1 MCLSIRT
8 SGLRTNSYAECN
20 RVVHKFFRAINLPDK
35 RIFTCKLIKHLH
47 PIATARSAARVTNRS
62 NRRSTLTEAVREPC
76 ARRRGHEVATQKPT
90 QRMPSDCRRGHSARF
105 AAAAR
110 RSERRCRVYPIR
122 FDRMWVE
129 GIAGLNLGRRLS
141 RKTQFVD
148 KGRPQSRRS
157 FRVIQPLLAKTRTIF
172 HSVGDEPFSA
182 DLHGA
187 FSRARRHHSSTHSK
201 SARAVYLRVAHATT
215 ATVIILAR
223 SVSEDSGS
231 VASLTLRARMMGL
244 TTPKRCYQST

>member
-1 MCLSIRT
+1 MC
-8 SGLRTNSYAECN
+8 
-20 RVVHKFFRAINLPDK
+20 P
-35 RIFTCKLIKHLH
+35 
-47 PIATARSAARVTNRS
+47 AARTRS
-62 NRRSTLTEAVREPC
+62 CDSRAHPAN
-76 ARRRGHEVATQKPT
+76 
-90 QRMPSDCRRGHSARF
+90 PSVCRHGHSARL

-110 RSERRCRVYPIR
+110 RPERRYRVYSIR
-122 FDRMWVE
+122 FDTMWVE
-129 GIAGLNLGRRLS
+129 GMTGLNLGGRLL

-187 FSRARRHHSSTHSK
+187 FSRARCHHSSTHSK

-223 SVSEDSGS
+223 SVSEATQPES
-231 VASLTLRARMMGL
+231 SLTLRASI
-244 TTPKRCYQST
+244 TP